1 MAKIQPV
8 LIPAE
13 IARVDRMAELTQSK
27 RSDTAEPAILEGQG
41 NRLNSEELGILAKD
55 LAAALDRAE
64 AAHIRKRLTRGFYGR

>member
-27 RSDTAEPAILEGQG
+27 RSDTAEPAILEGEG
-41 NRLNSEELGILAKD
+41 NRLNSEELGIVAKD
-55 LAAALDRAE
+55 LAAALDRAV
-64 AAHIRKRLTRGFYGR
+64 AAHIRERLTRGFYGL

>member
-27 RSDTAEPAILEGQG
+27 RTDTAEPAILEGEG
-41 NRLNSEELGILAKD
+41 NRLNSEELGIVAKD
-55 LAAALDRAE
+55 LAAALDRAV

>member
-27 RSDTAEPAILEGQG
+27 RTDTAEPPILEGER
-41 NRLNSEELGILAKD
+41 NRLNSDELGILAKD

-64 AAHIRKRLTRGFYGR
+64 AAHIRERLTRGFYGR

>member
-8 LIPAE
+8 PIPAE

-27 RSDTAEPAILEGQG
+27 RTDTAEPAILEGEG
-41 NRLNSEELGILAKD
+41 NRLNPDELGILANG

-64 AAHIRKRLTRGFYGR
+64 AAHIRKRLTCGFYGR